1 MNIRQLTCFTG
12 QHPVSY
18 ICLGTLLNKFN
29 GRGVK
34 MNLALDGKLIGMA
47 YAIIA
52 LLILACLF
60 RKDKYNK
67 KIGYMFLIVS
77 TTLGFLIF
85 APMLPHQL
93 QTLVI
98 GKIGGRGSPLPLM
111 IVGLLLFMGYTL
123 MFGRLFCGFICPIG
137 AIQELAYKIPTKKK
151 KIAGKALVLAF
162 QVIFF
167 ILFIVLGIFSSIAI
181 LSYFGFEK
189 FFHLDIVSP
198 FFYVFIAL
206 LLISVFIYRPFC
218 RLFCPYGLL
227 LSLFAVKSIFK
238 LRRNDKCIDCNNCE
252 DACPTS
258 EAGRED
264 LKRECYMCNR
274 CREACAFE
282 AIDYRKK

>member
-1 MNIRQLTCFTG
+1 
-12 QHPVSY
+12 
-18 ICLGTLLNKFN
+18 
-29 GRGVK
+29 
-34 MNLALDGKLIGMA
+34 MNLALESKLIGMA

-52 LLILACLF
+52 LLILAYLF
-60 RKDKYNK
+60 RKDKYNR
-67 KIGYMFLIVS
+67 KIGYLFLIVS

-98 GKIGGRGSPLPLM
+98 GKVGGRGAPLPLV
-111 IVGLLLFMGYTL
+111 ITGLLLFIFFTL
-123 MFGRLFCGFICPIG
+123 VFGRLFCGFLCPVG
-137 AIQELAYKIPTKKK
+137 AIQELAYKIPTKKE
-151 KIAGKALVLAF
+151 KIAGKALILAV

-167 ILFIVLGIFSSIAI
+167 TLFIVLGIFFSIAI
-181 LSYFGFEK
+181 LSYFGFED

-218 RLFCPYGLL
+218 QLFCPYGLL
-227 LSLFAVKSIFK
+227 LSLFAVKSILK
-238 LRRNDKCIDCNNCE
+238 LRRNDKCTDCNSCE
-252 DACPTS
+252 DSCPTS

-274 CREACAFE
+274 CRENCAFD
-282 AIDYRKK
+282 AIEYRK

>member
-1 MNIRQLTCFTG
+1 
-12 QHPVSY
+12 
-18 ICLGTLLNKFN
+18 
-29 GRGVK
+29 
-34 MNLALDGKLIGMA
+34 MNLALESKLIGMA

-52 LLILACLF
+52 LLILAYLF
-60 RKDKYNK
+60 RKDKYNR
-67 KIGYMFLIVS
+67 KIGYLFLIVS

-98 GKIGGRGSPLPLM
+98 GKVGGRGAPLPLV
-111 IVGLLLFMGYTL
+111 ITGLLLFIFFTL
-123 MFGRLFCGFICPIG
+123 VFGRLFCGFLCPVG
-137 AIQELAYKIPTKKK
+137 AIQELAYKIPTKKE
-151 KIAGKALVLAF
+151 KIASKALILAV

-167 ILFIVLGIFSSIAI
+167 TLFIVLGIFFSIAI
-181 LSYFGFEK
+181 LSYFGFED

-218 RLFCPYGLL
+218 QLFCPYGLL
-227 LSLFAVKSIFK
+227 LSLFAVKSILK
-238 LRRNDKCIDCNNCE
+238 LRRNDKCTDCNSCE
-252 DACPTS
+252 DSCPTS

-274 CREACAFE
+274 CRENCAFD
-282 AIDYRKK
+282 AIEYRK

>member
-1 MNIRQLTCFTG
+1 
-12 QHPVSY
+12 
-18 ICLGTLLNKFN
+18 
-29 GRGVK
+29 
-34 MNLALDGKLIGMA
+34 MNLAVDTKLIGMA

-52 LLILACLF
+52 LLILAYLF

-67 KIGYMFLIVS
+67 KIGFIFLIVS

-85 APMLPHQL
+85 APMLPHQF

-98 GKIGGRGSPLPLM
+98 GKVGGRGAPLPLV
-111 IVGLLLFMGYTL
+111 IFGLVLFMVFTL
-123 MFGRLFCGFICPIG
+123 VFGRLVCGYVCPIG
-137 AIQELAYKIPTKKK
+137 AIQELAYKIPTRKKL
-151 KIAGKALVLAF
+151 IARKASILVV

-167 ILFIVLGIFSSIAI
+167 ILFIGLGMFFSIAL
-181 LSYFGFEK
+181 LSYVGFQD
-189 FFHLDIVSP
+189 FFQLKVVSP

-206 LLISVFIYRPFC
+206 LLISVFIYRPVC

-238 LRRNDKCIDCNNCE
+238 LRRNDKCIDCGVC
-252 DACPTS
+252 DDTCPTS

-274 CREACAFE
+274 CKEVCAFD

>member
-1 MNIRQLTCFTG
+1 MT
-12 QHPVSY
+12 
-18 ICLGTLLNKFN
+18 
-29 GRGVK
+29 
-34 MNLALDGKLIGMA
+34 LALDARLIGMA

-77 TTLGFLIF
+77 TALGFLIF
-85 APMLPHQL
+85 APMLPHLL

-98 GKIGGRGSPLPLM
+98 GKIGERGTPLPLM
-111 IVGLLLFMGYTL
+111 IVGLLLFMGFTL
-123 MFGRLFCGFICPIG
+123 VFGRLFCGFLCPVG

-151 KIAGKALVLAF
+151 KIAGKALTLVV

-167 ILFIVLGIFSSIAI
+167 VLFIVLGIFSSIAI
-181 LSYFGFEK
+181 LSYFGFK
-189 FFHLDIVSP
+189 DFFYLDIVSP

-206 LLISVFIYRPFC
+206 LLISIFIYRPFC

-238 LRRNDKCIDCNNCE
+238 LRRNNNCTDCNLCE
-252 DACPTS
+252 DSCPTS
-258 EAGRED
+258 EAGRVD

-274 CREACAFE
+274 CREACDFD
-282 AIDYRKK
+282 AIDYRKE